1 MAPGSRE
8 ASTLT
13 ANGAPLPPDP
23 QCPHPSAPDSM
34 PCHFL
39 WTFVNFF
46 QAHSEGCLPREPF
59 SALPVVP
66 TRILAG
72 DHLLPLPL
80 WEL

>member
-1 MAPGSRE
+1 
-8 ASTLT
+8 
-13 ANGAPLPPDP
+13 
-23 QCPHPSAPDSM
+23 M

-72 DHLLPLPL
+72 DHLLPLPQ
-80 WEL
+80 WEF